1 MSSARDRRRGGIV
14 ATAAFVAVLF
24 ASCEQAL
31 VEPDVE
37 PIGAEEISG
46 ERLWSRITEEAPF
59 ESYSFWP
66 GDEGVQ
72 PGQAPHGPFHRIFV
86 NKALFDAVPIASQE
100 APDGTIIVKEN
111 LDTSQEL
118 TGYTVMAKVEGFAP
132 ESGDWYWARYLP
144 DGTVA
149 AAGAIESC
157 IVCHAGMKRNDYI
170 IVHQLDRGTGADGE

>member
-1 MSSARDRRRGGIV
+1 MKSAGSRRIGPV
-14 ATAAFVAVLF
+14 VAVAVVTAFFF
-24 ASCEQAL
+24 ASCEQEL
-31 VEPDVE
+31 VEPDVD
-37 PIGAEEISG
+37 PISAEQISP

-59 ESYSFWP
+59 ETYSFWP

-86 NKALFDAVPIASQE
+86 NKALYDAVPIPSQE
-100 APDGTIIVKEN
+100 APDGSIIVKEN

-132 ESGDWYWARYLP
+132 ERGDWYWARYLP

-170 IVHQLDRGTGADGE
+170 IVHQLDRETATDGE